1 MKKHHV
7 FFCRRISRFLINS
20 PSFDAVVFLSLILTL
35 LFACVSTMSVDEAK
49 QVTLS
54 MSEESFVPPPRRIDD
69 ILAVLNEPGQF
80 DREIAEI
87 TKANA
92 DKLPPDTNDNVTLAE
107 FYLER
112 SRMAKQIG
120 RPKQALEDVRTALR
134 LAETGEGQKV
144 SEMSDKYYSK
154 ILRDV
159 GHLEGALGN
168 VNLGI
173 ELLEKSLNLH
183 KRAGTYNNLA
193 GLYFQAGDY
202 QTGQEYIK
210 KGIRLCNKQIRKGKG
225 KWPVITKDSL
235 QVRLLEAKGQFAEA
249 EPYRRSILKNMEKY
263 GTMYDSPKGYITHR
277 SRLALNLAEQGRL
290 IEAELEARKALKQAL
305 GFAGKESA
313 IPARAIG
320 VLGKIMLTQGRFEDA
335 EKLAQTRI
343 RIYEAISASG
353 DSNIMSQA
361 RMFWGQ
367 VAVSRLDFT
376 EAMRRFDRTKKDL
389 LGNQSA
395 YETFFARNPDV
406 LMSLLKTGRAE
417 EAMNSISIAY
427 KEYSE
432 FVGRGN
438 YLTVEMLGLRG
449 MANAMIKNEE
459 QAMKD
464 FSESVPILLK
474 EKTAAESD
482 YLKKQ
487 RRGIILEA
495 YLDLLIAIY
504 GGKLETEFGINASEE
519 SFQLSQAMRGNTV
532 QNALGAS
539 GARAAA
545 VDPDLADLV
554 RSEQDAFKQVNA
566 FEAALSNA
574 LAALP
579 DQQNSNAINDLKD
592 MIGTLSNA
600 RTALLDEIRKRFPK
614 YSDFADPQPVSLSV
628 AQKHLRPG
636 EALIAIYPA
645 VDRTY
650 VWAIPHRAEVKF
662 AVVPIGKKD
671 LQKTVTSLRKALDS
685 EPGTFGDIPEFD
697 LAQAHD
703 LYSKLLKPV
712 EKCFTEASDL
722 FVVTHG
728 PLGQLPLSVL
738 PTAPV
743 RLDRNKGELFSN
755 YRNVPW
761 FIRKASITRLPS
773 VSSFV
778 TLRALPEGDPSRRAF
793 AGFGDPFFNQAQLLR
808 AKKEKARYRIKLAS
822 RGGSLYVRGI
832 RLTETGTLDSEAIS
846 SSQLG
851 NLNRLPDT
859 AEEIKSIAIALDADA
874 AKDIFLG
881 ENASEHQVKT
891 MDLSDRR
898 VIAFATHALVPG
910 DLDGLDQP
918 AIALSAP
925 SVTGSNEDGL
935 LTMGEILKLK
945 LNADWIV
952 LSACNTGAADGA
964 GAEAVSGL
972 GRAFFYAGTRTI
984 LVSMWPVET
993 TSARE
998 LTTRL
1003 FSYQQKDKK
1012 LSRARAFR
1020 KSMLDLIDG
1029 PGLKDVG
1036 TGKIVASY
1044 AHPLFW
1050 APFIIVGGS
1059 GQ

>member
-1 MKKHHV
+1 MKEHHT
-7 FFCRRISRFLINS
+7 FFNRRLSRFLTNT

-35 LFACVSTMSVDEAK
+35 LFACASPMSVDEAK

-69 ILAVLNEPGQF
+69 ILAVLDEPGQF
-80 DREIAEI
+80 DREIAAI
-87 TKANA
+87 TQAKA
-92 DKLPPDTNDNVTLAE
+92 DEPPPDTDDHVTLAE

-112 SRMAKQIG
+112 GIMAREIG
-120 RPKQALEDVRTALR
+120 RPKQALADVRTALKY
-134 LAETGEGQKV
+134 AEDETGRKV
-144 SEMSDKYYSK
+144 AGMSNKFYSQ
-154 ILRDV
+154 ILTHV
-159 GHLEGALGN
+159 GHLEKALGN
-168 VNLGI
+168 LSRGLA
-173 ELLEKSLNLH
+173 LLKQSLEIRKSSS
-183 KRAGTYNNLA
+183 TYNNLA
-193 GLYFQAGDY
+193 GLYLMVGDY
-202 QTGQEYIK
+202 KSGEEYTK
-210 KGIRLCNKQIRKGKG
+210 KGIRYCNKSIRAGHKE
-225 KWPVITKDSL
+225 WPVLGRDKL
-235 QVRLLEAKGQFAEA
+235 WHRLLEAKGQFAEA
-249 EPYRRSILKNMEKY
+249 EPYIRSQLKNMETY
-263 GTMYDSPKGYITHR
+263 GTMYDRPKNYIYSR
-277 SRLALNLAEQGRL
+277 SRLAQNLAKQGRL

-313 IPARAIG
+313 ITARTAG
-320 VLGKIMLTQGRFEDA
+320 VLGEILLTQGRFKDA
-335 EKLAQTRI
+335 EELAHTRI
-343 RIYEAISASG
+343 RIYEAISAAR
-353 DSNIMSQA
+353 DSIIMSQA

-376 EAMRRFDRTKKDL
+376 EAMRRFDHAREDL
-389 LGNQSA
+389 RDNQYA
-395 YETFFARNPDV
+395 YETIFVRNPDV
-406 LMSLLKTGRAE
+406 MLSLLKTGRTQ
-417 EAMNSISIAY
+417 EAMKSISTVY
-427 KEYSE
+427 NEYRE
-432 FVGRGN
+432 FVGGRN
-438 YLTVEMLGLRG
+438 YLTAEMLGLRG
-449 MANAMIKNEE
+449 MANAMMKNEE

-474 EKTAAESD
+474 EKAAAESD

-487 RRGIILEA
+487 RLRIILEA
-495 YLDLLIAIY
+495 YLDLLTEIY
-504 GGKLETEFGINASEE
+504 GGKLEKEFGVNASEE

-532 QNALGAS
+532 QSALGAS

-545 VDPDLADLV
+545 VDSDLADLV

-566 FEAALSNA
+566 FQVALSNA
-574 LAALP
+574 LASPP
-579 DQQNSNAINDLKD
+579 DQQNPNAIKDLKD
-592 MIGTLSNA
+592 KIGTLSNA
-600 RTALLDEIRKRFPK
+600 RAALLDEIRRRFPK
-614 YSDFADPQPVSLSV
+614 YSDFADPQTVSLSV
-628 AQKHLRPG
+628 AQKHLHPG
-636 EALIAIYPA
+636 EALITIYPA
-645 VDRTY
+645 FDRTY
-650 VWAIPHRAEVKF
+650 VWAIPHKAEIKF

-671 LQKTVTSLRKALDS
+671 LQKTVTYLRKALDS

-703 LYSKLLKPV
+703 LYSRLLKPV
-712 EKCFTEASDL
+712 EKGFAGASDL
-722 FVVTHG
+722 LVVAHG
-728 PLGQLPLSVL
+728 PLGQLPFSVL
-738 PTAPV
+738 PIAPV
-743 RLDRNKGELFSN
+743 RLDLNKGELFSD
-755 YRNVPW
+755 YRKVPW
-761 FIRKASITRLPS
+761 LIRKASIIRLPS
-773 VSSFV
+773 VASFV
-778 TLRALPEGDPSRRAF
+778 TLRTLPEGDPSRRAF
-793 AGFGDPFFNQAQLLR
+793 AGFGDPFFNQEQLAR
-808 AKKEKARYRIKLAS
+808 AKKEKVSQKITLAS
-822 RGGSLYVRGI
+822 QEGSLYVRGI
-832 RLTETGTLDSEAIS
+832 RLTETGTLDSETIT

-851 NLNRLPDT
+851 NLNRLSDT
-859 AEEIKSIAIALDADA
+859 AEEIKSIARALDADA

-918 AIALSAP
+918 ALALSSP
-925 SVTGSNEDGL
+925 EVTGEDEDGL

-945 LNADWIV
+945 LNADWVV

-1012 LSRARAFR
+1012 LSRAGAFR

-1059 GQ
+1059 RQ

>member
-1 MKKHHV
+1 
-7 FFCRRISRFLINS
+7 L
-20 PSFDAVVFLSLILTL
+20 
-35 LFACVSTMSVDEAK
+35 AK
-49 QVTLS
+49 
-54 MSEESFVPPPRRIDD
+54 
-69 ILAVLNEPGQF
+69 
-80 DREIAEI
+80 
-87 TKANA
+87 
-92 DKLPPDTNDNVTLAE
+92 
-107 FYLER
+107 
-112 SRMAKQIG
+112 
-120 RPKQALEDVRTALR
+120 
-134 LAETGEGQKV
+134 
-144 SEMSDKYYSK
+144 
-154 ILRDV
+154 
-159 GHLEGALGN
+159 
-168 VNLGI
+168 
-173 ELLEKSLNLH
+173 
-183 KRAGTYNNLA
+183 
-193 GLYFQAGDY
+193 
-202 QTGQEYIK
+202 
-210 KGIRLCNKQIRKGKG
+210 
-225 KWPVITKDSL
+225 
-235 QVRLLEAKGQFAEA
+235 
-249 EPYRRSILKNMEKY
+249 
-263 GTMYDSPKGYITHR
+263 
-277 SRLALNLAEQGRL
+277 QGRL
-290 IEAELEARKALKQAL
+290 IEAELEARKALEQAL

-313 IPARAIG
+313 ITARTAG
-320 VLGKIMLTQGRFEDA
+320 VLGEILLTQGRFKDA
-335 EKLAQTRI
+335 EELAHTRI
-343 RIYEAISASG
+343 RIYEAISAAR
-353 DSNIMSQA
+353 DSIIMSQA

-376 EAMRRFDRTKKDL
+376 QAMRRFDHAREGL
-389 LGNQSA
+389 RYNQYA
-395 YETFFARNPDV
+395 YETIFVRNPDV
-406 LMSLLKTGRAE
+406 MLSLLKTGRTQ
-417 EAMNSISIAY
+417 EAMMSISTVY
-427 KEYSE
+427 NEYRE
-432 FVGRGN
+432 FVGGRN
-438 YLTVEMLGLRG
+438 YLTAEMLGLRG
-449 MANAMIKNEE
+449 MANAMMKNEE

-464 FSESVPILLK
+464 FSKSVPILLK
-474 EKTAAESD
+474 KRAAAESD

-487 RRGIILEA
+487 RLSIILEA
-495 YLDLLIAIY
+495 YLDLLTEIY
-504 GGKLETEFGINASEE
+504 GGKLEKEFGVNASEE
-519 SFQLSQAMRGNTV
+519 SFQLSQAMRGSTV
-532 QNALGAS
+532 QSALGAS
-539 GARAAA
+539 GARSAA
-545 VDPDLADLV
+545 VDSDLADLV
-554 RSEQDAFKQVNA
+554 RSEQDTHMQVNA
-566 FEAALSNA
+566 LQIALSNA
-574 LAALP
+574 LASPP
-579 DQQNSNAINDLKD
+579 DQQNPNAIKDLKD
-592 MIGTLSNA
+592 MISTLSNA
-600 RTALLDEIRKRFPK
+600 RTALLDEIRRRFPK
-614 YSDFADPQPVSLSV
+614 YSDFADPQTVSLSV
-628 AQKHLRPG
+628 AQKHLHPG
-636 EALIAIYPA
+636 EALIAIHPA
-645 VDRTY
+645 FDRTY
-650 VWAIPHRAEVKF
+650 VWAIPHKAEIKF

-703 LYSKLLKPV
+703 LYSRLLKPV
-712 EKCFTEASDL
+712 EKGFAEASDL
-722 FVVTHG
+722 LVVAHG
-728 PLGQLPLSVL
+728 PLGQLPFSIL

-755 YRNVPW
+755 YRKVPW
-761 FIRKASITRLPS
+761 LIRKVSITRLPS

-778 TLRALPEGDPSRRAF
+778 TLRALPEADPSRRAF
-793 AGFGDPFFNQAQLLR
+793 AGFGDPFFNQEQLAR
-808 AKKEKARYRIKLAS
+808 ANKEKVSPKITLAS
-822 RGGSLYVRGI
+822 QGGSLYVRGI
-832 RLTETGTLDSEAIS
+832 RLTETGTLDSEAIP

-859 AEEIKSIAIALDADA
+859 AEEIKSIARALDADA

-945 LNADWIV
+945 LNADWVV

-993 TSARE
+993 TSARD

-1020 KSMLDLIDG
+1020 KAMLDLIDG